1 MPPRLRYFCRAD
13 SVRPAVCEEEGTMNP
28 MAEFDAAID
37 GAIARLSSLWGR
49 KFFEKSETVF
59 EVIADYA
66 AMAAALLV
74 LAIMIVA
81 AVKTQSAAGVLHG
94 AIMLIGIAICRYAGR
109 KFLGDCK
116 NVAEHSPPGVVPNAF
131 PKVLALTTAIL
142 LLSITVSGLFSAIDL
157 SSTYVEWTFL
167 RVVNTIML
175 VLALGVPNL
184 LCLVYLTNIFLNPDL
199 ISTKVAE
206 APPPGQ
212 VALGLFAISFK
223 SAARLAP
230 IIYGGMTA
238 LGAAALAC
246 SLINAL
252 GEYGAPEF
260 DGSTS
265 VIGGLIYP
273 LAVYVLS
280 TILSLLLDLWR
291 AILSLL
297 KS

>member
-1 MPPRLRYFCRAD
+1 MRQAFRKQ
-13 SVRPAVCEEEGTMNP
+13 EGTMNP
-28 MAEFDAAID
+28 MAGFDAAID
-37 GAIARLSSLWGR
+37 GAISRLSSLWGR
-49 KFFEKSETVF
+49 TFFEKSETVF
-59 EVIADYA
+59 EIVADYA
-66 AMAAALLV
+66 AAAAALLV

-81 AVKTQSAAGVLHG
+81 AVKAQSTAEVLQG
-94 AIMLIGIAICRYAGR
+94 AIMLIGIAISRYAGR
-109 KFLGDCK
+109 KFLGNCR
-116 NVAEHSPPGVVPNAF
+116 NVAERSPPGVVPNEF

-142 LLSITVSGLFSAIDL
+142 LLSVTVSGLFSAIDL
-157 SSTYVEWTFL
+157 SSTYVEWSFL

-175 VLALGVPNL
+175 ALAIGVPNL

-206 APPPGQ
+206 APSPGQ
-212 VALGLFAISFK
+212 VALGLFAIGFK

-238 LGAAALAC
+238 LGAVGLAC
-246 SLINAL
+246 SLLNAL
-252 GEYGAPEF
+252 GEYGSPEF
-260 DGSTS
+260 DGITS

-273 LAVYVLS
+273 LVVYLLS

-291 AILSLL
+291 AILSLQ